1 MCLHP
6 SKITSSKDTSELFQL
21 LSSIYYPNLVL
32 SASCNL
38 FGESRPI
45 YSSLNCYCAQQ
56 LPSFW
61 ANKST
66 PWFPYLSLGF
76 LMELHSST
84 CGCRVTHQEEHA
96 LTELQRQLW
105 DFLTHC
111 WDHCNQKQDF
121 SCYTCNFLVVNEIR
135 HTCSAIQTSS
145 RFAPPAGVCSPKKEG
160 GCIYHTAFV
169 LRRPALRNQVITSIW
184 QRAKHYLLCRLKAFR
199 RIWMHLEVY

>member
-84 CGCRVTHQEEHA
+84 CGCRVTHQEGHA
-96 LTELQRQLW
+96 LTELQRRLW

-135 HTCSAIQTSS
+135 HALQFK
-145 RFAPPAGVCSPKKEG
+145 RALALHRLLAYAHQRRKVA
-160 GCIYHTAFV
+160 AF
-169 LRRPALRNQVITSIW
+169 TT
-184 QRAKHYLLCRLKAFR
+184 LLLFSEAQ
-199 RIWMHLEVY
+199 HLEIK